1 MTALAQ
7 PKAPGAGPTGRFA
20 VLLDAIR
27 EQRGRWN
34 AVRDLRLYRQL
45 DVNVPP
51 AQLRAIARGDLRDLA
66 AWGWL
71 QLHDQPSNRFYTLNS
86 RKDVRP

>member
-1 MTALAQ
+1 MTTTVQ
-7 PKAPGAGPTGRFA
+7 AGPTGRLA
-20 VLLDAIR
+20 VLLNAIR

-34 AVRDLRLYRQL
+34 AIRALRLYRHL
-45 DVNVPP
+45 NVNVPP

-71 QLHDQPSNRFYTLNS
+71 QLHDQPSNPFYTLNS